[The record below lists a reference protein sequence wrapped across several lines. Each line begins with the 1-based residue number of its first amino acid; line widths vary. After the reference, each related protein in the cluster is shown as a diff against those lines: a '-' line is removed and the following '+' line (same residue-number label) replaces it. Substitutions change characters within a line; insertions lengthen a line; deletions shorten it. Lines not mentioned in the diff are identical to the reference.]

1 MKKIVSIPI
10 CPSNKK
16 VSQNVYVPI
25 CPHLSVLSI
34 YFLKQTV
41 LSWIK
46 FHDSTCFCFL
56 STLNLYVSVKYEKNI
71 IISYYGKVAHGKLCN
86 RIIKFKGQVWCSRRS
101 CICHYAH
108 FCYRNIA
115 RNISHIKT
123 LVFLEY
129 CGYAFGIIAPI
140 FKSDSCSLFNEIS
153 VSVNSHLQA
162 MAAAQPAACPVAIQ
176 VAWTLTALLAYVSEE
191 IHLPAQIICF
201 EPLGISAR

>member
-56 STLNLYVSVKYEKNI
+56 STLNLYVFVKYEKNI

-86 RIIKFKGQVWCSRRS
+86 RIIKFKGQV
-101 CICHYAH
+101 
-108 FCYRNIA
+108 
-115 RNISHIKT
+115 
-123 LVFLEY
+123 
-129 CGYAFGIIAPI
+129 
-140 FKSDSCSLFNEIS
+140 
-153 VSVNSHLQA
+153 
-162 MAAAQPAACPVAIQ
+162 
-176 VAWTLTALLAYVSEE
+176 
-191 IHLPAQIICF
+191 
-201 EPLGISAR
+201 